1 MRISDKII
9 FLFSYLFITYNL
21 TKFISKKLASEHA
34 REALL
39 FFG

>member
-1 MRISDKII
+1 MYSRVDEGLKIDVEVEV
-9 FLFSYLFITYNL
+9 LF
-21 TKFISKKLASEHA
+21 KKLASKHA